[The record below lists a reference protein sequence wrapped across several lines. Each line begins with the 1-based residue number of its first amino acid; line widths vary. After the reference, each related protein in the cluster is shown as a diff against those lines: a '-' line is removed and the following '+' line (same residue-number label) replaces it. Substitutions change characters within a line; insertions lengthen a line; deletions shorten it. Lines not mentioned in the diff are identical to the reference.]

1 MSVCQA
7 DDFGRPGTPEAPPK
21 APRGVQDM
29 SDDELMSIFDEHL
42 VETAAGMVPF
52 REANEADQNRY
63 LEAVVGGAV

>member
-1 MSVCQA
+1 
-7 DDFGRPGTPEAPPK
+7 
-21 APRGVQDM
+21 M

>member
-1 MSVCQA
+1 MNRGSIKRRLA
-7 DDFGRPGTPEAPPK
+7 ALEHAPPK
-21 APRGVQDM
+21 NPRGVQDM

-42 VETAAGMVPF
+42 IETAAGMVPP